1 MCLRVWWCVCAWAR
15 LQLQS
20 CVSLWMCKCHPTISP
35 PPLSLTSIAISEAAV
50 EAALFWQMLTLSK
63 CISEDVMA
71 LVTLPLPPSLSIS
84 SLLFFT
90 LTVPSLPRSM
100 HGFKVGIYFWYVT
113 EYYSQCHFSC
123 ALSSN
128 FTIWYPL
135 LLHVHKAHVNVTMWT
150 HQTIASASRPRC
162 DWTVQLVSL
171 SLFLPTDYLRGG
183 GFEDEGRGWMR
194 CQEEKVCSSVATRI
208 TYLDTMRPLLMWT
221 SCWLTGRDTW
231 LGMQCEILYT
241 PDEIH

>member
-1 MCLRVWWCVCAWAR
+1 MIGGICCERKKQLQLLCLRVCVSVCVCVCVCVCVWAR

-90 LTVPSLPRSM
+90 LTVPSLPWSM
-100 HGFKVGIYFWYVT
+100 HGFKEGKYFWCLT
-113 EYYSQCHFSC
+113 EYYSPHHFSY

-128 FTIWYPL
+128 FMIWYPL

-150 HQTIASASRPRC
+150 HRTAASASRPRC

-171 SLFLPTDYLRGG
+171 SLFLPTEYLRGG
-183 GFEDEGRGWMR
+183 VLKTKGEGGCDARKRKSAAALPQG
-194 CQEEKVCSSVATRI
+194 
-208 TYLDTMRPLLMWT
+208 
-221 SCWLTGRDTW
+221 
-231 LGMQCEILYT
+231 
-241 PDEIH
+241 